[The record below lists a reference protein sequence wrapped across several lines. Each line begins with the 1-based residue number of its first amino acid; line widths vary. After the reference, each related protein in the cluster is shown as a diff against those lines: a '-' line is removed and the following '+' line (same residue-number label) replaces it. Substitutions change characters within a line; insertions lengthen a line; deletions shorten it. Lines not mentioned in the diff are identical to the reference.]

1 MADRDRLVQGY
12 ARALFSVAEAEGS
25 LDDVEDELF
34 RFARTVEVNS
44 RLRDALTDPAL
55 PPERKKSVVTQLL
68 GGKASPH
75 TVGLLGFLVEQGRAK
90 DLPKIINALVELASE
105 RRRTAVAEVRTA
117 VPLSPEQRER
127 LAEALNRATGK
138 EVDLKV
144 LVDPSVLGGVI
155 ARVGDEVFDGTIR
168 RKLELARERLV
179 RAR

>member
-34 RFARTVEVNS
+34 RFARTVEANS

-55 PPERKKSVVTQLL
+55 PPERKKSVVAELL
-68 GGKASPH
+68 GSKASPH

-90 DLPKIINALVELASE
+90 DLPKIIDALVELASE

-144 LVDPSVLGGVI
+144 LVDPSVLGGVV